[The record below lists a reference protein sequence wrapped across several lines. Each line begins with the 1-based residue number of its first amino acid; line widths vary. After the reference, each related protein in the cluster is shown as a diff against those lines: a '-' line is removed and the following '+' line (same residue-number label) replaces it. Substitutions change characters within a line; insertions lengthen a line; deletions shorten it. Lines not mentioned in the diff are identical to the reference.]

1 MMPVRED
8 RKSQKRKPKWS

>member
-1 MMPVRED
+1 MPVRED